1 MGWGNFDPQGKCL
14 EDIFDCHN
22 WRGLVLLESKG
33 LRPGRLLN
41 ILQYTTHSLWTK
53 NYLAPN
59 ANCAQA
65 EKHIIAWQNKR
76 TAELGYHR
84 TSETRVVLTVKSEDR
99 GSDSNQFHHYL
110 KGNLQLGIT
119 GGKFSQWHLSKFRSV
134 IDYKRGV
141 TVNLWSSWRAN
152 TVLYYQTDL
161 KVTVRERVGQEEHWF
176 HPVQH
181 HIFYTFMCLIVQRL
195 ESKLAFSESW
205 KSPSNTYQ
213 WFIEIIM
220 KM

>member
-1 MGWGNFDPQGKCL
+1 MKLLFLSCVVYNSNNTTYILAGNGKIKAKFPYQDLKIKIVIWGKTHITVCIQNIIYISIKTEQLLSGMGWGNFDPQGKCL

-84 TSETRVVLTVKSEDR
+84 TSETRVMLTV
-99 GSDSNQFHHYL
+99 
-110 KGNLQLGIT
+110 
-119 GGKFSQWHLSKFRSV
+119 
-134 IDYKRGV
+134 
-141 TVNLWSSWRAN
+141 
-152 TVLYYQTDL
+152 
-161 KVTVRERVGQEEHWF
+161 
-176 HPVQH
+176 
-181 HIFYTFMCLIVQRL
+181 
-195 ESKLAFSESW
+195 
-205 KSPSNTYQ
+205 
-213 WFIEIIM
+213 
-220 KM
+220 